1 MIRATGSLRLLHGA
15 SGAVPMASN
24 ENRLVN
30 TILTAIRKEKMLDRE
45 GGIFDDDCIVHP
57 RSGDE
62 DMFNDLSDFLA
73 YLKGYVILSVEEYA
87 RLGGSI
93 RA

>member
-24 ENRLVN
+24 ESRLVN
-30 TILTAIRKEKMLDRE
+30 TILTAIRKEKALDRE
-45 GGIFDDDCIVHP
+45 TFDDDCIVHP
-57 RSGDE
+57 RNGDE

-87 RLGGSI
+87 RLGGAKI
-93 RA
+93 